1 MSGLQQRGVL
11 WKKVQ
16 GCSLG
21 RLPQIRVQNSGP
33 VDRYN
38 ARVTIP
44 APTFRKTRSS
54 VASSGSGMSVLSML
68 ALRMATQIGAA
79 GCLRVHRALNRQ
91 DPVVDGEEAAESST
105 ITTTTSEGKLSKSA
119 KRRSRRKK
127 LRDSRRTKEGE
138 PVTKRGEIKGE
149 EGGGE
154 ERMVESVDLR
164 VYGLVMHEKRR
175 AAKDFFERS
184 LMAAFLFKC
193 LQKVGFF
200 DDPSSNEGKKGKYF
214 ILKRRD
220 YFL

>member
-16 GCSLG
+16 GCSVG

-38 ARVTIP
+38 ARVTILP
-44 APTFRKTRSS
+44 PNPRSNETRSS

-105 ITTTTSEGKLSKSA
+105 TTTTTSEGKLSKSA

-138 PVTKRGEIKGE
+138 PVAKGGE
-149 EGGGE
+149 EGGE
-154 ERMVESVDLR
+154 ERMVESVDMR

-200 DDPSSNEGKKGKYF
+200 DDPSSNDGKKGKCF
-214 ILKRRD
+214 LIL
-220 YFL
+220 F